1 MSGAISI
8 SDEAKYTA
16 GAERYPADMRINKQT
31 DYIRF
36 QFYEYEP
43 PFMANQGAGGGFMDV
58 KKTKDYYHSKS
69 GNQGN
74 IGKKAGSDVLLYMPQ
89 DVSTS
94 MSTTWGGKEITNLAS
109 TTLSTYAQAT
119 DGRGK
124 EALQALQTGIRNQ
137 TSGLPGTAAG
147 ELVRLGLAA
156 TGAQTNLGMND
167 ILGGTAGNIL
177 NPNTEVLFGG
187 PSIRNI
193 GFKFKMAARD
203 IREARTMLRICR
215 RFQYHAAAKYG
226 GTSPITKK
234 IVQGLEQIGKLSQKG
249 EKLNTMNEQDVKNW
263 SESNNFISVPDLCLF
278 KYMTGDKVNTNLNQY
293 KACAITNVDVNFTP
307 DGSYSTVYD
316 KESDRAYPTAVELG
330 ITLVETKIIYQD
342 QISFDPDEETN

>member
-1 MSGAISI
+1 
-8 SDEAKYTA
+8 
-16 GAERYPADMRINKQT
+16 
-31 DYIRF
+31 
-36 QFYEYEP
+36 
-43 PFMANQGAGGGFMDV
+43 
-58 KKTKDYYHSKS
+58 
-69 GNQGN
+69 
-74 IGKKAGSDVLLYMPQ
+74 
-89 DVSTS
+89 
-94 MSTTWGGKEITNLAS
+94 
-109 TTLSTYAQAT
+109 
-119 DGRGK
+119 
-124 EALQALQTGIRNQ
+124 
-137 TSGLPGTAAG
+137 
-147 ELVRLGLAA
+147 
-156 TGAQTNLGMND
+156 
-167 ILGGTAGNIL
+167 
-177 NPNTEVLFGG
+177 
-187 PSIRNI
+187 
-193 GFKFKMAARD
+193 MAARD

-316 KESDRAYPTAVELG
+316 KQSDRAYPTAVELG